1 MTTITKAKNTGTANK
16 ASPPTKHQQ
25 IIDLLNRDCGA
36 TLEEMSI
43 LANWLPHSTRAF
55 LTGLKK
61 KGYIIASDRIDSVRR
76 YRATLSPAECG
87 TK

>member
-1 MTTITKAKNTGTANK
+1 MTKTNIARNTGTIAE
-16 ASPPTKHQQ
+16 ASPSTKHQQ

-61 KGYIIASDRIDSVRR
+61 KGYTIASDKSDGVRR
-76 YRATLSPAECG
+76 YRATASPAS
-87 TK
+87 